1 MSILASIVGTVCT
14 WIVAFY
20 FLGYFIPHVFVA
32 LFYKTKNLKKS
43 YNATWGLVTGGS
55 SGIGKSIA
63 KRLASQGLNV
73 VLVALDD
80 DVFEQTY
87 QELKESYPDVTFRKI
102 GVNLG
107 APGYM
112 PVIAEKTS
120 DIDIQCVFLNAGY
133 VLTGFF
139 DSHNVEKHM
148 ANLECNATS
157 AVQITHLLLER
168 MISKK
173 LKGCFV
179 YTSSAAA
186 AIPNPFSVLY
196 ASTKSF
202 ISSFGASLAAEV
214 RSEGIDVLV
223 IHPSPVAT
231 RFYDKAHK
239 LGALEF
245 FKKLAVAPDDLPD
258 IIFSS
263 IGRLIWR
270 DIGPTAIGFRVLMK
284 VLDYNLFAFIIA
296 VTARFTGD
304 FKKYGNRNKKD

>member
-1 MSILASIVGTVCT
+1 M
-14 WIVAFY
+14 
-20 FLGYFIPHVFVA
+20 
-32 LFYKTKNLKKS
+32 
-43 YNATWGLVTGGS
+43 
-55 SGIGKSIA
+55 
-63 KRLASQGLNV
+63 ASQGLNV